1 MTPLSMFPKPL
12 LDDLVRGRWLPVV
25 GAGFSRN
32 AVVPGEGVMPLWK
45 DLGQALAQEMHD
57 YPCSTP
63 LDAISAFEHEF
74 SRPRLVERL
83 GELLQVRDAQPGRA
97 HGAFC
102 SVPFDIVCTTNLE
115 FLLERQYMLLG
126 RYCWPVIDED
136 QLAVSQERTAVTLL
150 KLHGDV
156 HHPSRL
162 VVTESDYD
170 GFLDRYPLLATYLSS
185 LLITRTAVFVGYSLN
200 DPDFRQIWQVIADRL
215 GKGRRT
221 AYAILVA
228 PLPHEIARFE
238 RRGVKVIAVAD
249 DGDGY
254 GDTLAAVFRAVSSY
268 WKQHVLDPEDIVEEE
283 VREELTLPDDV
294 PSRICFFSV
303 PHDLQSFYRAHA
315 FPVAQN
321 HGLVPMTAED
331 IVRRGDNVAATI
343 EALIARAH
351 AVVVDAS
358 SRFTIQELA
367 IARAQGKAQRTLV
380 VLSARQQVTFEAAE
394 TRQLKRP
401 ADVQVEPSLFLSQL
415 ADWFSEVSVGVA
427 TSRPKE
433 MLRLLQGGEFRAAV
447 ISAMTLLE
455 TTIRRA
461 LLDRGAPLSERITLG
476 TLLRRELIAELVG
489 PEYAS
494 RVDEWRRVRN
504 RAVHTTEPVEAGV
517 AAELVNG
524 AAELIEQ
531 LADTAGEG
539 S

>member
-1 MTPLSMFPKPL
+1 MFPKPL

-32 AVVPGEGVMPLWK
+32 AVVPAGGLLPLWD

-57 YPCSTP
+57 YPYSTP

-74 SRPRLVERL
+74 SRPRLVELL
-83 GELLQVRDAQPGRA
+83 GKILHVRDAQPGSA
-97 HGAFC
+97 HSAFC
-102 SVPFDIVCTTNLE
+102 SLPFDIVCTTNLE

-136 QLAVSQERTAVTLL
+136 QLAVSQGRTAVTLL

-156 HHPSRL
+156 HHPKRL

-185 LLITRTAVFVGYSLN
+185 LLITRTAVFVGYSLS

-221 AYAILVA
+221 AYTILVA
-228 PLPHEIARFE
+228 PRPYEIARFE
-238 RRGVKVIAVAD
+238 RRGVKVIAVPD
-249 DGDGY
+249 DGGGY
-254 GDTLAAVFRAVSSY
+254 GPTLAAVFRALSSY
-268 WKQHVLDPEDIVEEE
+268 WKLHVLDLDDVVEEE
-283 VREELTLPDDV
+283 VRQELTLPNHV

-315 FPVAQN
+315 FPIAES

-367 IARAQGKAQRTLV
+367 IARAQGKTRRTLV
-380 VLSARQQVTFEAAE
+380 VLPTRQQVTPE
-394 TRQLKRP
+394 TGGTKRLERP
-401 ADVQVEPSLFLSQL
+401 EDVQVEHSRFLSEL
-415 ADWFSEVSVGVA
+415 AGWFSIVGVGVA
-427 TSRPKE
+427 TSRPRE
-433 MLRLLQGGEFRAAV
+433 PLRLLKSGEFRAAV

-455 TTIRRA
+455 TTIRRV
-461 LLDRGAPLSERITLG
+461 LLDRGVPLSERVSLG
-476 TLLRRELIAELVG
+476 SLLRRELISELVG
-489 PEYAS
+489 PEYTS
-494 RVDEWRRVRN
+494 RVDKWRRVRN
-504 RAVHTTEPVEAGV
+504 RAVHTTEPVQAGV
-517 AAELVNG
+517 AAEIVHG
-524 AAELIEQ
+524 AAELTEK
-531 LADTAGEG
+531 LSDAAGQG

>member
-1 MTPLSMFPKPL
+1 
-12 LDDLVRGRWLPVV
+12 
-25 GAGFSRN
+25 
-32 AVVPGEGVMPLWK
+32 MPLWD
-45 DLGQALAQEMHD
+45 DLGQALGQEMHD
-57 YPCSTP
+57 YPYSTP

-83 GELLQVRDAQPGRA
+83 SELLRVRDAQPGSA
-97 HGAFC
+97 HRAFC
-102 SVPFDIVCTTNLE
+102 SLPFDIVCTTNLE
-115 FLLERQYMLLG
+115 FLLERQYMLLR

-136 QLAVSQERTAVTLL
+136 QLAVSQGRTAVTLF

-200 DPDFRQIWQVIADRL
+200 DPDFRQIWQIIADRL
-215 GKGRRT
+215 GKSRRT

-228 PLPHEIARFE
+228 PRQYEIARFE
-238 RRGVKVIAVAD
+238 RRGVNVIAVPD
-249 DGDGY
+249 HGGGY
-254 GDTLAAVFRAVSSY
+254 GPTLAAVFRALSSHS
-268 WKQHVLDPEDIVEEE
+268 KQHVLDLADPVEEE
-283 VREELTLPDDV
+283 VRQELTLPNHV

-303 PHDLQSFYRAHA
+303 PHGLQSFYRAHA
-315 FPVAQN
+315 FPIAGN

-367 IARAQGKAQRTLV
+367 IARAQGKARRTLV
-380 VLSARQQVTFEAAE
+380 VLPTRQQVTLE
-394 TRQLKRP
+394 TGGTKRLERP
-401 ADVQVEPSLFLSQL
+401 EDVQVEHSRFLSEL
-415 ADWFSEVSVGVA
+415 AGWFSKVGAGVA
-427 TSRPKE
+427 TSRPRE
-433 MLRLLQGGEFRAAV
+433 PLRLLKSGEFRAAV

-455 TTIRRA
+455 TTIRRV
-461 LLDRGAPLSERITLG
+461 LLDRGVPLSERISLG
-476 TLLRRELIAELVG
+476 GLLRRELISELVG
-489 PEYAS
+489 PEYTR
-494 RVDEWRRVRN
+494 RVDKWRRVRN

-517 AAELVNG
+517 ATEIVHG
-524 AAELIEQ
+524 AAELTEK
-531 LADTAGEG
+531 LTDAAGQG